1 MVRGLDLTEGKILN
15 KLVALALPIMGTSFI
30 QMAYSMI
37 DMIWVGKLGSLEVA
51 AVGTAGFFTWLAM
64 AFIIVSKMGAEIKL
78 AQCVGK
84 KEFERG
90 RKYIRAAMQMNIFLA
105 ITYSLVLLIFNNAL
119 IGFFNLGDE
128 VVINLARTYLIAIVF
143 GLPFYFINPVFT
155 SMFNAVGNSKIPF
168 FINTC
173 GLVLNIILDP
183 LLIFGFGNFNGI
195 GVLGA
200 AIATVVS
207 QVLVSILFL
216 GLIMNKNYSYLRV
229 SIFKK
234 VRFNYVKRICRIGL
248 PVALQSGLFTVFAM
262 LLGRIIAVYGPVPIA
277 VQKVGSQIES
287 ISWMTTD
294 GLAIALG
301 TFVGQNF
308 GAKKYDRILKGYKA
322 ILIIAGAIG
331 VFATILLVFFGE
343 NIFSIF
349 INEKEAILG
358 GTEYLKIL
366 GYSQIFMCIEI
377 TTAGIFNGVSKTYI
391 PSIISITVT
400 GLRVPLAYFLSMP
413 NILGINGVW
422 WAIAITSI
430 LKGIFIVIALIY
442 FYKKNLLFNR
452 KIEEKEKVELIKQEA

>member
-1 MVRGLDLTEGKILN
+1 MLN

-90 RKYIRAAMQMNIFLA
+90 RKYIRAAMQMNIFLS

-168 FINTC
+168 FVNTC
-173 GLVLNIILDP
+173 GLALNIILDP
-183 LLIFGFGNFNGI
+183 LLIFGFGNFGGI

-200 AIATVVS
+200 AIATVIS
-207 QVLVSILFL
+207 QILVTVLFL
-216 GLIMNKNYSYLRV
+216 ILIMNKNYSYLRV
-229 SIFKK
+229 NIFKK
-234 VRFNYVKRICRIGL
+234 VRFNYVRRICKIGL

-322 ILIIAGAIG
+322 TLVLAGIIG
-331 VFATILLVFFGE
+331 VFATVLLVFFGE
-343 NIFSIF
+343 SVFSVF
-349 INEKEAILG
+349 INEKEAIIG

-366 GYSQIFMCIEI
+366 GYSQIFMCVEI

-391 PSIISITVT
+391 PSIISITLT
-400 GLRVPLAYFLSMP
+400 GIRVPLAYFLSMP
-413 NILGINGVW
+413 NVLGINGVW
-422 WAIAITSI
+422 WAITITSV
-430 LKGIFIVIALIY
+430 LKGILIVIGLIY
-442 FYKKNLLFNR
+442 FYKKGLLFN
-452 KIEEKEKVELIKQEA
+452 KKEIENSKLIKETV